1 MRISDWSS
9 DVCSSDLAYA
19 ESPRADYVGGGFS
32 DPGRKGVRA
41 YFIGKYEVTRAQLGA
56 FDDPCRKVTGED
68 RLLAVSVT
76 WAEAAHVAARYPA
89 GLFEDEAAA
98 SPSERDDTQQ
108 GKGGFVHTQSRG
120 PSIMN

>member
-68 RLLAVSVT
+68 RLPAVSVT
-76 WAEAAHVAARYPA
+76 CAERAGFAARY
-89 GLFEDEAAA
+89 AA
-98 SPSERDDTQQ
+98 SRIGRASC
-108 GKGGFVHTQSRG
+108 RG
-120 PSIMN
+120 R